1 MTSGTATELSQATNP
16 KDWVYIGPER
26 AKQHKLYGP
35 KNWLAVF
42 AFGLIFGPLREWGEA
57 MSVAREYGLTLGE
70 LLTES
75 PTFDTFFTLVM
86 ATHLVINGTL
96 LWMMFTKHPKF
107 RIFGSAGLL
116 ASYPLW
122 CLWALVSGFSE
133 AGKSLALALFP
144 WLVGCAVWVTY
155 LNVSR
160 RVRVTY
166 EHKVRAGELGEEEL
180 SELSAKVTAPGPM
193 SASAHVPMP
202 SPAAAPVRQAA
213 PAPQP
218 ARAAPASEEDL
229 WARALAEFEGPERR
243 QGLWAKAFSEMGGNE
258 AAAKAKYLSERV
270 AQLRVSQ

>member
-1 MTSGTATELSQATNP
+1 MTSGAATKLSQATNP
-16 KDWVYIGPER
+16 KDWVYVGPER

-57 MSVAREYGLTLGE
+57 MGVAREYGLTLGE

-133 AGKSLALALFP
+133 AGKSLGLAIFP

-155 LNVSR
+155 LNTSR

-166 EHKVRAGELGEEEL
+166 EHQVRASELDEEEL
-180 SELSAKVTAPGPM
+180 SELSAKVTAP
-193 SASAHVPMP
+193 ASGSVPMP
-202 SPAAAPVRQAA
+202 TPAPVLFKQAT
-213 PAPQP
+213 PAMQP
-218 ARAAPASEEDL
+218 DRGVSTSEEDL
-229 WARALAEFEGPERR
+229 WERALAEFEGPERR
-243 QGLWAKAFSEMGGNE
+243 QGLWAKAFSETGGNE

-270 AQLRVSQ
+270 AQLRATP